1 MAMTHG
7 IRSELG
13 DRLDDVPRPIE
24 RLRTRSDR
32 IYRGLALGGGLATLV
47 ILFLIGLFLL
57 LRSIPAFRVAG
68 WSFFT
73 RLEWN
78 PDGTTHRFGI
88 AAIMYGTIE
97 IATIALVI
105 AVPVSIVVGLFL
117 TEYAP
122 RRLQAPL
129 RSLVDL
135 LAAVPSLIYG
145 IWGFFFLQPHLV
157 GVARFLSDHAGFIPI
172 FRTTQANFASSPFM
186 AGTVVSLMV
195 IPITTSVVREVFSQT
210 PQAEKEAALAL
221 GGTRWGMVRS
231 VVLPFG
237 RGGII
242 GGSMLGLGRALGET
256 IAVAIII
263 SPTFVISPHILQVG
277 GNSVASLIA
286 NRFGDASQKIG
297 IPALMAAGLTLFVI
311 TLIVNTLASMIVSRS
326 RSGKG
331 VEI

>member
-7 IRSELG
+7 LRSELG
-13 DRLDDVPRPIE
+13 DRLDDLPRPIE

-32 IYRGLALGGGLATLV
+32 VYRGLALGGGLATLV
-47 ILFLIGLFLL
+47 VLFLIGLFLL
-57 LRSIPAFRVAG
+57 LRSVPAFKVAG

-73 RLEWN
+73 RFEWN

-157 GVARFLSDHAGFIPI
+157 GVARFLSDHVGFIPI
-172 FRTTQANFASSPFM
+172 FKTTQANFASSPFM

-195 IPITTSVVREVFSQT
+195 IPI
-210 PQAEKEAALAL
+210 
-221 GGTRWGMVRS
+221 
-231 VVLPFG
+231 
-237 RGGII
+237 
-242 GGSMLGLGRALGET
+242 
-256 IAVAIII
+256 
-263 SPTFVISPHILQVG
+263 
-277 GNSVASLIA
+277 
-286 NRFGDASQKIG
+286 
-297 IPALMAAGLTLFVI
+297 
-311 TLIVNTLASMIVSRS
+311 
-326 RSGKG
+326 
-331 VEI
+331 